1 VRFAETNLAFLS
13 SGDSKMQPTNNN
25 VINISKNIFINLS
38 KQMNYLYF
46 FKTLNQ
52 KTNILFNKGLSKK
65 TRSFFHN
72 CCCKITFFN
81 LNYIIILITGTK
93 DIGITNFE
101 QICINTFINQ
111 CCLFYDMGQVVSC
124 MDIGADSLGSNL
136 AGFEFS
142 GVYRCASN
150 Q

>member
-13 SGDSKMQPTNNN
+13 SEDSKMQPVNNN
-25 VINISKNIFINLS
+25 AKKINARTYFMESPKH
-38 KQMNYLYF
+38 MNYL
-46 FKTLNQ
+46 
-52 KTNILFNKGLSKK
+52 SKI

-136 AGFEFS
+136 AGFEFD